1 MTDDGLNKFAEMIR
15 TIFEAN
21 NANRRKDAEFIGRG
35 LEEIAKAMTRL
46 AEALKRDSNFTL
58 YRAG

>member
-46 AEALKRDSNFTL
+46 AEALKRD
-58 YRAG
+58 